1 MKIGFFDSGMGGLF
15 MMQSCIEEYRNHE
28 YVYAGDTKNL
38 PYGPRDS
45 VEIFELMSPY
55 ILWLFNEHKCDYVV
69 LACNTASAQSLDM
82 LIQKY
87 PEYKKR
93 LINIVTLT
101 QSYINSEIKDPQQ
114 LLVLATERTVKSEV
128 YQTSNTQQLAM
139 PGLVDLIESGDREAS
154 RTTIVDALLHYSGVD
169 YVLLGCTHYA
179 DLIKTLSDAYPEITF
194 IAQDSIINIWISK
207 LKDETKNLAPEY
219 YVSGDPYDYEK
230 VFDIPIQR
238 IVLKKPRRNP

>member
-28 YVYAGDTKNL
+28 YVYVGDTKNL

-55 ILWLFNEHKCDYVV
+55 ILWLFNEQKCDYVV

-101 QSYINSEIKDPQQ
+101 QSYINSEIKDCLF
-114 LLVLATERTVKSEV
+114 LLPKEPSRARYIKQAIHSSL
-128 YQTSNTQQLAM
+128 LC
-139 PGLVDLIESGDREAS
+139 LV
-154 RTTIVDALLHYSGVD
+154 
-169 YVLLGCTHYA
+169 
-179 DLIKTLSDAYPEITF
+179 
-194 IAQDSIINIWISK
+194 W
-207 LKDETKNLAPEY
+207 
-219 YVSGDPYDYEK
+219 
-230 VFDIPIQR
+230 
-238 IVLKKPRRNP
+238 